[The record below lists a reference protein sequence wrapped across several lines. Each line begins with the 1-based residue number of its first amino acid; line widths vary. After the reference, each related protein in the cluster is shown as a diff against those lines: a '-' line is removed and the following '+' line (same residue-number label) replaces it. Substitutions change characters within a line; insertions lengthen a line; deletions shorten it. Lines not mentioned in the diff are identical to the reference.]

1 MFDKPIE
8 NTRSYFLDIYMWILF
23 VYLYITS
30 CSSLTSLQNIKSKG
44 STSIPKNNSQ
54 KNIRMQ
60 VIFSQR
66 R

>member
-1 MFDKPIE
+1 
-8 NTRSYFLDIYMWILF
+8 MWILF
-23 VYLYITS
+23 VYLYIAS
-30 CSSLTSLQNIKSKG
+30 RCSLTFVQNIKSKG
-44 STSIPKNNSQ
+44 STFIPKNNSQ